1 MWTTAKRLRPATCA
15 ANRRRSPDPYTRL
28 TRVRS
33 RTGVAVEGR
42 TRPHGLA
49 TDNQTAAISAM
60 VETIGGSLRAGF
72 RADRPGFEVVAEWAY
87 PRDARGARS

>member
-1 MWTTAKRLRPATCA
+1 M
-15 ANRRRSPDPYTRL
+15 
-28 TRVRS
+28 
-33 RTGVAVEGR
+33 
-42 TRPHGLA
+42 A